1 MDMNV
6 FARPDVGSRAP
17 RRARDEPAAAI
28 FTGTPVQVAEYLVA
42 RFPAQP
48 DTASLI
54 AAELAHLATA
64 GQPDDSLCFVLSHGR
79 KVTVRP

>member
-1 MDMNV
+1 MEMNV

-28 FTGTPVQVAEYLVA
+28 FTGTPAQVAEYLTA

-48 DTASLI
+48 GTAALI
-54 AAELAHLATA
+54 TAELAHLA
-64 GQPDDSLCFVLSHGR
+64 GGGRPDDSVCFVLSQGR
-79 KVTVRP
+79 KVTIRP

>member
-1 MDMNV
+1 MNV
-6 FARPDVGSRAP
+6 FARPDAGSRPP

-28 FTGTPVQVAEYLVA
+28 FTGTPAQVAEYLVA

-48 DTASLI
+48 DTAALI
-54 AAELAHLATA
+54 ATELVHLATA
-64 GQPDDSLCFVLSHGR
+64 GRPDDSVCFVLSHGR